1 MHDTSD
7 DDDDDT
13 SFASTDGGELL
24 IPFIT
29 LLVTATLL
37 GKYTVISPSLS
48 STFRKRAHVLNLVIL
63 YLHHQCINCDSG
75 QMST

>member
-29 LLVTATLL
+29 LLVTATL
-37 GKYTVISPSLS
+37 
-48 STFRKRAHVLNLVIL
+48 
-63 YLHHQCINCDSG
+63 
-75 QMST
+75 